1 MFQPF
6 RVNPAPALAAV
17 LGLAVVCSGCYEIN
31 PGDKRNET
39 NYSSKSSES
48 RLDRGPRAYGS
59 ELNGLLAHRNATL
72 SYDERLSAAVSDIPG
87 VAQAFVMVTDSNA
100 YAAILTDHTATG
112 TSGGN
117 ASRYETDN
125 TGTQEGY
132 YNGANKDRTVRDS
145 DWIAS
150 GKNSWDTVRDHED
163 LSHPFKQTIALKIRE
178 LHPEVKDVFIS
189 ANRDFVNR
197 VNKLSQEQWMGR
209 SLNGYVK
216 EFNAICEE
224 IFAYPNGSHMQSIE

>member
-1 MFQPF
+1 MIKP
-6 RVNPAPALAAV
+6 VCSKHAAALAGAIM
-17 LGLAVVCSGCYEIN
+17 GLVVCSGCYEIN
-31 PGDKRNET
+31 PGDKRNDT

-48 RLDRGPRAYGS
+48 RLDQGPRAYGS
-59 ELNGLLAHRNATL
+59 ELNGLLVHRNVTL
-72 SYDERLSAAVSDIPG
+72 AYDERISAAVTDIPG
-87 VAQAFVMVTDSNA
+87 VAQAYVMVTESNA
-100 YAAILTDHTATG
+100 YGAILTDHTATG

-132 YNGANKDRTVRDS
+132 YNGANKDRTVRDP
-145 DWIAS
+145 DMIAS

-178 LHPEVKDVFIS
+178 LRPQVKDVFIS

-197 VNKLSQEQWMGR
+197 VNKLSQEQWMGQ
-209 SLNGYVK
+209 SLNGYVQ
-216 EFNAICEE
+216 EFNAICDQ
-224 IFAYPNGSHMQSIE
+224 IFTYPNGSHYAND